1 MNVNK
6 LLFLYVEIYKEINNM
21 NSSSVKPLLE
31 LRETNGNVREKY
43 PLNLNT
49 SNYNQVTFGKKSL
62 RTFGPKIWNI
72 LSYHIKSLENLESFK
87 TVIKN

>member
-6 LLFLYVEIYKEINNM
+6 LRFLYVEIYKEINNM

-43 PLNLNT
+43 RLNLNT
-49 SNYNQVTFGKKSL
+49 SNYNQVTFGKNSL
-62 RTFGPKIWNI
+62 RTFGPKI
-72 LSYHIKSLENLESFK
+72 
-87 TVIKN
+87 

>member
-6 LLFLYVEIYKEINNM
+6 LRFLYVEIYKEINNM

-43 PLNLNT
+43 RLNLNT

-62 RTFGPKIWNI
+62 RTFGPKI
-72 LSYHIKSLENLESFK
+72 
-87 TVIKN
+87 